1 MVFLQV
7 LVGKTLEQ
15 GLMEVLEEE
24 ELANL
29 RAHQDEYDQI
39 RAAELAE
46 AQRMEAAETRRA
58 QEKERRIKQVSFSS
72 SSSSCCYACS
82 ALPSPPRASAHT

>member
-1 MVFLQV
+1 M
-7 LVGKTLEQ
+7 GKTLEQ

-46 AQRMEAAETRRA
+46 HDRARCLKGIATLHRPALRRRYSWSRLMISSIVKEIISITTEIAAA
-58 QEKERRIKQVSFSS
+58 
-72 SSSSCCYACS
+72 
-82 ALPSPPRASAHT
+82 PS